1 MTKSFDIIDFGFK
14 LGFFLLVG
22 YIVSD
27 YAHSLFPWLPV
38 PIAMVIYTGLV
49 LIKIGL
55 DYFYGKD

>member
-22 YIVSD
+22 YIVSE
-27 YAHSLFPWLPV
+27 YAHSLFPWLPTH
-38 PIAMVIYTGLV
+38 IAMIIYTGLV

-55 DYFYGKD
+55 DSLNGKE